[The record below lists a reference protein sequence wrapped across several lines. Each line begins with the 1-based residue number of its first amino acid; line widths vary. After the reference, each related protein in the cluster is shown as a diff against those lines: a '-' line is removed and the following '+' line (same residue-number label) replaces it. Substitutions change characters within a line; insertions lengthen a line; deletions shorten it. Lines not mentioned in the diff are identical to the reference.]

1 MEFLSS
7 LIHRILEFPKTH
19 IPHLSHFSEYSRLL
33 KILGFISVVYFRHD
47 GYAPPYSW
55 SQAKRSTTDP
65 MPVKNRNNPRVLS
78 LMVLFHESDH
88 QPIEGTLFVFLMT
101 CSLIIRFF
109 AIPILINPITRF
121 GDHLSSV
128 TETLTV
134 V

>member
-1 MEFLSS
+1 M
-7 LIHRILEFPKTH
+7 LISKIGGNNGFEPLIL
-19 IPHLSHFSEYSRLL
+19 YQVLL
-33 KILGFISVVYFRHD
+33 IVINIVSNLIVGVD